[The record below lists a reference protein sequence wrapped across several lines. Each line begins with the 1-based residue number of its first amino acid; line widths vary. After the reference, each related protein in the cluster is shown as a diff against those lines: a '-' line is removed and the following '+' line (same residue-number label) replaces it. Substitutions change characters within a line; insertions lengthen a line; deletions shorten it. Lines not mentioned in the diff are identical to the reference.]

1 MPMNSDNENRAG
13 DTRWQIRGIGLQPTF
28 RCAGCDKASQ
38 PLGSRRIGPFRLP
51 YCAKCVPDVLAA
63 IAARKAAREAARAAA
78 ATQEAAP
85 CL

>member
-13 DTRWQIRGIGLQPTF
+13 DTRWQPRGVGMQPTF

-38 PLGSRRIGPFRLP
+38 PLGSRRLGPFRLP
-51 YCAKCVPDVLAA
+51 YCAPCVVVREAK
-63 IAARKAAREAARAAA
+63 KAAKAAA
-78 ATQEAAP
+78 QEAA